1 MEPII
6 ETKAGSAD
14 GENAEVMLAARG
26 LSFSYGDHRVLDD
39 IAFEVPKGS
48 LCGLFGPNGSGK
60 TTLFKCCLGLLKH
73 SGHVTINGVD
83 ITSKGTRDVAKS
95 VAYVPQEHR
104 PPFPFSVFEV
114 VLMGRTPHMGS
125 GAFAIAKEDRDI
137 CYESLERLGISEL
150 AQRSYNALSGGQR
163 QLVLIARALAQQTP
177 MVLLDEP
184 TSALDFSNQLKVWH
198 LLQHLTSQGV
208 TILACA
214 HDPNHVAWFT
224 DHVIMVANAGV
235 LDSGATNDVFTQ
247 ENLNTLY
254 DHSCDVRTVG
264 NKRVVLPSD
273 LLQQGTPIHTLEHN
287 FRQHDV
293 SPESDLGVTEASVTT
308 KKENHDQ

>member
-1 MEPII
+1 MTLDLKTQASV
-6 ETKAGSAD
+6 ETEA
-14 GENAEVMLAARG
+14 MLSVSG
-26 LSFSYGDHRVLDD
+26 LDFSYGDHRVLDNV
-39 IAFEVPKGS
+39 AFSVPKGS
-48 LCGLFGPNGSGK
+48 LCGLVGPNGSGK

-73 SGHVTINGVD
+73 DGRVLINGVD
-83 ITSKGTRDVAKS
+83 ITSKGTRDIAKS
-95 VAYVPQEHR
+95 VSYVPQEHR

-125 GAFAIAKEDRDI
+125 GAFAIAQEDRNI
-137 CYESLERLGISEL
+137 CYESLERLGISSL

-198 LLQHLTSQGV
+198 LLQHLCSEGV

-235 LDSGATNDVFTQ
+235 LDTGPTAEVFTQ
-247 ENLNTLY
+247 ANLNTLY

-273 LLQQGTPIHTLEHN
+273 LLQQGTPIHSLDHSFNSEDST
-287 FRQHDV
+287 
-293 SPESDLGVTEASVTT
+293 
-308 KKENHDQ
+308 